1 MPSAEKHTAG
11 AKRGKI
17 CNKYQVLENTNVSF
31 DWLIVQKLFNK
42 HKMNSNSKHFFSRW
56 LDMPSDKFLP
66 HWNMLTWWLSPSNN
80 SLGLLFRP
88 YKTNV
93 AVSKWGPQKKQSRRI
108 IVLRLLSIQRQFSM
122 KNASHWSG
130 PSRSLLFYDI
140 FWEMLRDRSLLKRHL
155 AGVVGERD
163 EWREPEWKFSRVQV
177 LVRESQKHAWDLY
190 YVCAC
195 VRVHALIP
203 KAPLELGTGQKSR
216 VHILGLRHLPY

>member
-1 MPSAEKHTAG
+1 MPSAGKHTTG

-42 HKMNSNSKHFFSRW
+42 HKMNSNSKHLFSRW
-56 LDMPSDKFLP
+56 LDMSSDKFLP

-140 FWEMLRDRSLLKRHL
+140 FREMLRDRSLLKRHL

-163 EWREPEWKFSRVQV
+163 EWREPGSSRECKSSCVKAFTR
-177 LVRESQKHAWDLY
+177 VRPLLRLRVRA
-190 YVCAC
+190 CAC
-195 VRVHALIP
+195 VNP
-203 KAPLELGTGQKSR
+203 QGPSR
-216 VHILGLRHLPY
+216 VRHGPESLL

>member
-1 MPSAEKHTAG
+1 MPSAGKHTTG

-56 LDMPSDKFLP
+56 LDMSSDKFLP

-130 PSRSLLFYDI
+130 PSRSLLIYDI
-140 FWEMLRDRSLLKRHL
+140 FWEMLRDGSLLKRHL
-155 AGVVGERD
+155 AGVVWGRD
-163 EWREPEWKFSRVQV
+163 E
-177 LVRESQKHAWDLY
+177 
-190 YVCAC
+190 
-195 VRVHALIP
+195 
-203 KAPLELGTGQKSR
+203 
-216 VHILGLRHLPY
+216 